1 MNVFCHCLS
10 NTIYINL
17 NTEMDVFVS
26 KKNLVH
32 IAFETPLISFYFFCN
47 LINFVK
53 GYWNEGK
60 YFFKDYKI
68 IYPRLNQRLK
78 WKNDYIFF

>member
-32 IAFETPLISFYFFCN
+32 IAFETPLISFYFFCD

-53 GYWNEGK
+53 GKFGTKEN
-60 YFFKDYKI
+60 
-68 IYPRLNQRLK
+68 
-78 WKNDYIFF
+78 IFLRITKSYTLD